1 MNNYFNNTANTQN
14 TVVSETA
21 FSKLMRNV
29 YAWMCAGL
37 LMTALTAMGVAKNA
51 ELFTMLMT
59 NKLLSWGIM
68 IAEIALVIYL
78 SARIMRMSFF
88 SASLCFAAYSILNGV
103 TMSFIFMAYTTESI
117 AQTFL
122 ITAGTFGAMSLVGFF
137 IKKDLSGLG
146 RMLIM
151 LLIGLIIASVINIF
165 LASSTMAVILN
176 YLGVIIF
183 VGLTAY
189 DTQKIKQM
197 LQYSSYYGISEQTQK
212 MALLG
217 SLTLYLDFI
226 NMFLYLLRIFG
237 NRE

>member
-59 NKLLSWGIM
+59 NKLLFWGIM

-217 SLTLYLDFI
+217 SLILYLDFI

>member
-59 NKLLSWGIM
+59 NKLLFWGIM

-226 NMFLYLLRIFG
+226 NMFLYLLRVFG

>member
-59 NKLLSWGIM
+59 NKLLFWGIM

-197 LQYSSYYGISEQTQK
+197 LQYSSYYGISDQTQK

>member
-14 TVVSETA
+14 TVVSENA

-59 NKLLSWGIM
+59 NKLLFWGIM

-137 IKKDLSGLG
+137 IKKDLSVLG

>member
-59 NKLLSWGIM
+59 NKLLFWGIM

-165 LASSTMAVILN
+165 LASSTMTVILN

>member
-1 MNNYFNNTANTQN
+1 MNNYFNNTANAQN

-59 NKLLSWGIM
+59 NKLLFWGIM

>member
-59 NKLLSWGIM
+59 NKLLFWGIM

-137 IKKDLSGLG
+137 IKKDLSVMG

>member
-59 NKLLSWGIM
+59 NKLLFWGIM

-197 LQYSSYYGISEQTQK
+197 LQYSSYYGISDRK
-212 MALLG
+212 
-217 SLTLYLDFI
+217 SVV
-226 NMFLYLLRIFG
+226 
-237 NRE
+237 

>member
-59 NKLLSWGIM
+59 NKLLFWGIM

-122 ITAGTFGAMSLVGFF
+122 ITAGTFCAMSLVGFF

>member
-59 NKLLSWGIM
+59 NKLLFWGIM

-137 IKKDLSGLG
+137 IKKGLSGLG

>member
-37 LMTALTAMGVAKNA
+37 LMTALTAMGIAKNA
-51 ELFTMLMT
+51 ELFTTLMT
-59 NKLLSWGIM
+59 NKLLFWGIM

-137 IKKDLSGLG
+137 IKKDLSVMG

>member
-59 NKLLSWGIM
+59 NKLLFWGIM

-137 IKKDLSGLG
+137 IKKDLSVMG

-165 LASSTMAVILN
+165 FASSTMAVILN

>member
-14 TVVSETA
+14 TVVSENA

-59 NKLLSWGIM
+59 NKLLFWGIM

>member
-21 FSKLMRNV
+21 FSKHMRNV

-59 NKLLSWGIM
+59 NKLLFWGIM

-137 IKKDLSGLG
+137 IKKDLSVMG

>member
-59 NKLLSWGIM
+59 NKLLFWGIM

-103 TMSFIFMAYTTESI
+103 TMSFIFMAYTTENI

>member
-59 NKLLSWGIM
+59 NKLLFWGIM

-137 IKKDLSGLG
+137 IKKDLSVLG

>member
-21 FSKLMRNV
+21 FSKLMRKV

-59 NKLLSWGIM
+59 NKLLFWGIM